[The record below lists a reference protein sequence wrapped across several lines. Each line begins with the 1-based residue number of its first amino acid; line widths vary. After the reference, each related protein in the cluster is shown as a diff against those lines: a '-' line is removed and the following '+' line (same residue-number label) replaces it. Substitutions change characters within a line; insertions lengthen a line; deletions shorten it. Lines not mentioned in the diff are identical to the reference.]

1 LRRSEVRY
9 VLDTTFV
16 IDHLRSDSAAV
27 HRFASLFENG
37 DEVFVNEVVVCEAW
51 SGAHLPDDPDLEAL
65 LQVIEFV
72 QPAPVHA
79 RAAGRWRAEARARG
93 WNLGLPDALIAACAD
108 SLDAAVLT
116 RNARDF
122 ALTPVRV
129 ETY

>member
-1 LRRSEVRY
+1 MRY

-16 IDHLRSDSAAV
+16 IDHLRDDPAAIG
-27 HRFASLFENG
+27 RFAAIFEVG
-37 DEVFVNEVVVCEAW
+37 DEVFVNEIVVCEAW
-51 SGAHLPDDPDLEAL
+51 AGAHGSADPDLEAL
-65 LQVIEFV
+65 LQVVEFV
-72 QPAPVHA
+72 QPAPIHA
-79 RAAGRWRAEARARG
+79 RAAGRWRAEARRRG
-93 WNLGLPDALIAACAD
+93 WTLGLADALIAACAD

>member
-1 LRRSEVRY
+1 MRY

-16 IDHLRSDSAAV
+16 LDHLRNDPAAV
-27 HRFASLFENG
+27 QRFTGFFEDG
-37 DEVFVNEVVVCEAW
+37 DELFVNEIVVCEAW
-51 SGAHLPDDPDLEAL
+51 SGAHLSGDADLDAL
-65 LQVIEFV
+65 LGAIEFV
-72 QPAPVHA
+72 QPGPDHA
-79 RAAGRWRAEARARG
+79 RAAGRWRAEARSRG

-116 RNARDF
+116 RNTRDF